1 MSQTKFG
8 IKQGRLAPPE
18 DGRFQSF
25 PQDQSDVRTANKN
38 FAGAKTYQE

>member
-8 IKQGRLAPPE
+8 IKQGRLAPQE

-25 PQDQSDVRTANKN
+25 PQVQSDVRAASKN
-38 FAGAKTYQE
+38 LAGVKTYQE

>member
-8 IKQGRLAPPE
+8 TKQGRLAPQE

-25 PQDQSDVRTANKN
+25 PPFQSDVRTASKN
-38 FAGAKTYQE
+38 FVGVKTYQE